1 MINFLLSIEDKRF
14 YNHIGIDFIGII
26 RAFYRNLQAGK
37 IVEGG
42 STITQQLSRAYLND
56 NSKTIKRK
64 VKEIFKALKIETIFS
79 KKYII
84 DKYIESVY
92 MGSNLYGFES
102 ASIKYFSKRLNEL
115 TKKEFISLIVL
126 LRGPNL
132 YVDNKQL
139 FLNRYRSI
147 LFRLNKSN
155 LISRNQTNKYLRHS
169 PKIQQNQINVVPSK
183 IIHDIAKTIDYK
195 IQNKINRF
203 VNSTNDLDSVICIK
217 KGKISGFASKH
228 GNHYIFNNFGNVGS
242 TLKPFIYLYLRSNGI
257 DQNEQI
263 PTIPIYK
270 YGDWTAKEA
279 FEYRC
284 NTMSLARA
292 LEVSN
297 NTVFLNASYKVG
309 FNNVSKYISTL
320 FNKEYCG
327 DFPSLVLGSTPYGI
341 YLYELSAAYYNL
353 FSSSE
358 LQYLDELKSILRK
371 VSINTLGLSS
381 FFCKT
386 GTTNNSINRYIILGN
401 SEKVFAFLKDE
412 KLKWDNMINNGKI
425 SKSFTKKIK
434 GYFK

>member
-1 MINFLLSIEDKRF
+1 MKTNLNIDTNGYIVKASNGKTIGVCSNENKIYAKRLNKDISEILINFLLSIEDKRF
-14 YNHIGIDFIGII
+14 YNHIGIDFIAII

-42 STITQQLSRAYLND
+42 STITQQLSRAYLSD

-64 VKEIFKALKIETIFS
+64 IKEMFKAIKIEIDFS
-79 KKYII
+79 KQYII
-84 DKYIESVY
+84 NKYIESIY

-132 YVDNKQL
+132 YVDNRQL
-139 FLNRYRSI
+139 FLNRYKSI
-147 LFRLNKSN
+147 VFRLNKSK
-155 LISRNQTNKYLRHS
+155 LITKRQTNKYLRYL
-169 PKIQQNQINVVPSK
+169 PTIQQNEISVVPSE
-183 IIHDIAKTIDYK
+183 IIPDIISGIDDSRFTINSTIDYK

-203 VNSTNDLDSVICIK
+203 VNSTNDLDSVICIN
-217 KGKISGFASKH
+217 KGKIAGFASKH

-263 PTIPIYK
+263 PTRPIYK

-284 NTMSLARA
+284 NTMSLAKA

-297 NTVFLNASYKVG
+297 NTVF
-309 FNNVSKYISTL
+309 
-320 FNKEYCG
+320 
-327 DFPSLVLGSTPYGI
+327 
-341 YLYELSAAYYNL
+341 
-353 FSSSE
+353 
-358 LQYLDELKSILRK
+358 
-371 VSINTLGLSS
+371 
-381 FFCKT
+381 
-386 GTTNNSINRYIILGN
+386 
-401 SEKVFAFLKDE
+401 
-412 KLKWDNMINNGKI
+412 
-425 SKSFTKKIK
+425 
-434 GYFK
+434 FKCQL

>member
-1 MINFLLSIEDKRF
+1 
-14 YNHIGIDFIGII
+14 
-26 RAFYRNLQAGK
+26 
-37 IVEGG
+37 
-42 STITQQLSRAYLND
+42 
-56 NSKTIKRK
+56 
-64 VKEIFKALKIETIFS
+64 
-79 KKYII
+79 
-84 DKYIESVY
+84 

-183 IIHDIAKTIDYK
+183 IIHDIAKTINYNKFTINSTIDYK
-195 IQNKINRF
+195 IQNKINWF
-203 VNSTNDLDSVICIK
+203 VHSTNDLDSVICIN
-217 KGKISGFASKH
+217 KGKIAGFASKH

-263 PTIPIYK
+263 STIPIYK

-284 NTMSLARA
+284 NTMSLAKA

-341 YLYELSAAYYNL
+341 SLYELSAAYYNL

-401 SEKVFAFLKDE
+401 SEKVFAFLRDE

-434 GYFK
+434 DILNEFIK